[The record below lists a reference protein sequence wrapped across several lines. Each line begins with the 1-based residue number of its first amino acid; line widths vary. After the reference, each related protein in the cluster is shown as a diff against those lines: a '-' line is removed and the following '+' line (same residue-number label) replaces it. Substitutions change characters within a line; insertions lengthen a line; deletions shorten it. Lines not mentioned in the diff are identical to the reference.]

1 MTVRSRVATAPA
13 RPPDGMEGRGDKA
26 PVMSARHK
34 LNAAYAAGSLLL
46 AALIGGAAQSVI
58 VFVVALVAL
67 LSLDFVAGNIRQKGH
82 R

>member
-1 MTVRSRVATAPA
+1 MTAGRRVATAPA
-13 RPPDGMEGRGDKA
+13 WHADGMEGRSDEA
-26 PVMSARHK
+26 RVMSARHK

-46 AALIGGAAQSVI
+46 AALIGGAAQSAT

-67 LSLDFVAGNIRQKGH
+67 LVLDVVAGNIRTKG

>member
-1 MTVRSRVATAPA
+1 
-13 RPPDGMEGRGDKA
+13 
-26 PVMSARHK
+26 MSARHK

-46 AALIGGAAQSVI
+46 AALIGGATQSVV

-67 LSLDFVAGNIRQKGH
+67 LVLDLVADNFRTKG

>member
-1 MTVRSRVATAPA
+1 
-13 RPPDGMEGRGDKA
+13 
-26 PVMSARHK
+26 MSARHR

-46 AALIGGAAQSVI
+46 AALIGGAAQSMV

-67 LSLDFVAGNIRQKGH
+67 LVLDVAAGNIRAKG